1 MQMYI
6 IPVDTRADV
15 AFGAAALTADR
26 RDNMNWKYKIDVE
39 NQNVFSDIEKKYG
52 VIISDELRA
61 LILMANAA
69 TPSKYNFM
77 LGTAEK
83 VLGAI
88 LSFNEGETDT
98 DTVYAALS
106 TMEDKSLVPFAID
119 PFGNYI
125 CYSNKDNKVV
135 FWDHETNV
143 VSSTEKGLSEFLN
156 SLY

>member
-1 MQMYI
+1 M
-6 IPVDTRADV
+6 D
-15 AFGAAALTADR
+15 
-26 RDNMNWKYKIDVE
+26 WKYKIDVT

-52 VIISDELRA
+52 VMISEELRA
-61 LILMANAA
+61 LILTANAA

-77 LGTAEK
+77 LGTTER
-83 VLGAI
+83 VVGAI

-106 TMEDKSLVPFAID
+106 IMEDKSLVPFAID
-119 PFGNYI
+119 PFGNYF

-135 FWDHETNV
+135 FWDHETNG
-143 VSSTEKGLSEFLN
+143 VSSTDKGLSEFLN

>member
-1 MQMYI
+1 
-6 IPVDTRADV
+6 
-15 AFGAAALTADR
+15 
-26 RDNMNWKYKIDVE
+26 MNWKYKIDVA
-39 NQNVFSDIEKKYG
+39 NPNVFSDIEKKYG
-52 VIISDELRA
+52 IVISEELRVF
-61 LILMANAA
+61 ILTTNAA

-77 LGTAEK
+77 LGATER

-106 TMEDKSLVPFAID
+106 VIEDKSLVPFAID
-119 PFGNYI
+119 PFGNYL

-135 FWDHETNV
+135 FWDHETSRI
-143 VSSTEKGLSEFLN
+143 SSTQKGLSEFID

>member
-1 MQMYI
+1 
-6 IPVDTRADV
+6 
-15 AFGAAALTADR
+15 
-26 RDNMNWKYKIDVE
+26 MNWKYKIDVA
-39 NQNVFSDIEKKYG
+39 NQNVFFDIEKKYG
-52 VIISDELRA
+52 IVIYEELRA
-61 LILMANAA
+61 LILVANAA

-77 LGTAEK
+77 LGTTER

-98 DTVYAALS
+98 DTVYTALS
-106 TMEDKSLVPFAID
+106 TIEDKSLVPFAID

-125 CYSNKDNKVV
+125 CYSNEDNKVV
-135 FWDHETNV
+135 FWDHETSV